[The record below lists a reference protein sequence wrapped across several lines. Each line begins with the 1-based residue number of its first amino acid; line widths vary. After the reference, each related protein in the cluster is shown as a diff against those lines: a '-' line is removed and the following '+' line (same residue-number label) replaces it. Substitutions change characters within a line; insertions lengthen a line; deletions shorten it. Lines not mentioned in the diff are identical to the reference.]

1 MRALIAILTALKLLV
16 TSLQAAEVNPQVK
29 KLQEG
34 LIELGSVS
42 PQSTLAKAGGGTNPS
57 VSASIRRA
65 ALSAVRSSRYSAT
78 ICTPT
83 GSPSSD
89 LPAGIVVAGR
99 YDRIGTPDQKI

>member
-1 MRALIAILTALKLLV
+1 MLLV

-57 VSASIRRA
+57 VSAS
-65 ALSAVRSSRYSAT
+65 
-78 ICTPT
+78 
-83 GSPSSD
+83 
-89 LPAGIVVAGR
+89 
-99 YDRIGTPDQKI
+99 